1 MRPIKRIKGRNTFF
15 GIKNAFQKEV
25 FGLLLQDEQYVIK
38 WLSQYGALRYEQVLR
53 LLNKPVSTAEKIIR
67 NLKRWLYVTDIEGG
81 YLGIDPTVRPD
92 PKAIAAVWVLLK
104 YGTEVAPMEHFPAT
118 YPSQLF
124 FLKQQTGYEIIV
136 IGAEEGHLLKL
147 LQPEDDIK
155 YIIVLPDIAMVQGLR
170 LPHAPCL
177 FAVLKDAPDG
187 KEPHITFYNGGQH
200 LSLIHI

>member
-1 MRPIKRIKGRNTFF
+1 M
-15 GIKNAFQKEV
+15 
-25 FGLLLQDEQYVIK
+25 LLQDEQYVIK
-38 WLSQYGALRYEQVLR
+38 WLSQYGALEYEQVLR

-67 NLKRWLYVTDIEGG
+67 NLKRWLYITDIEGG

-92 PKAIAAVWVLLK
+92 PKTIAAVWVLLK

-147 LQPEDDIK
+147 LQPADDIK

-200 LSLIHI
+200 GKENTVPV

>member
-1 MRPIKRIKGRNTFF
+1 MASKTLFRRRCSP
-15 GIKNAFQKEV
+15 
-25 FGLLLQDEQYVIK
+25 LLLQDEQYVIK
-38 WLSQYGALRYEQVLR
+38 WLSQYVALRYGQVLR

-92 PKAIAAVWVLLK
+92 PKTIAAVWVLLK

-170 LPHAPCL
+170 IPHAPCL

-200 LSLIHI
+200 GKENTVPV

>member
-1 MRPIKRIKGRNTFF
+1 M
-15 GIKNAFQKEV
+15 
-25 FGLLLQDEQYVIK
+25 LLQDEQYVIK
-38 WLSQYGALRYEQVLR
+38 WLSQYGALRHEQVLR

-92 PKAIAAVWVLLK
+92 PKTIAAVWVLLK

-136 IGAEEGHLLKL
+136 IGRSSAQASSADGRHQIHHRAAGYRYGAGLAASSCAMSVCGAEGRAGRQRAAH
-147 LQPEDDIK
+147 
-155 YIIVLPDIAMVQGLR
+155 YIL
-170 LPHAPCL
+170 
-177 FAVLKDAPDG
+177 
-187 KEPHITFYNGGQH
+187 
-200 LSLIHI
+200 

>member
-1 MRPIKRIKGRNTFF
+1 M
-15 GIKNAFQKEV
+15 
-25 FGLLLQDEQYVIK
+25 LLQDEQYVIK

-92 PKAIAAVWVLLK
+92 PKTIAAVWVLLK

-147 LQPEDDIK
+147 LQPADDIK

-177 FAVLKDAPDG
+177 FAVLKGALDG

-200 LSLIHI
+200 GKENTVPV